1 MRRYAYTKVSLIV
14 SLACMMLFGGYVVG
28 AKPPHASSSRSPE
41 AESSRVVE
49 GSTVTFQYVATVAGS
64 TRSDYG
70 DVSELIQSR
79 HEIVSALRQEVVGM
93 KPGEEKKVELSP
105 EEAFGT
111 YDDGKT
117 MDIPKTLLPPG
128 ATKGDIVQNAQGD
141 FATVVAVG
149 DRMAVLDYNHPL
161 AGKPLVVQLKILTV
175 ENPCSTI
182 LNHDKDCFPTLV
194 PKASVSRSGTHADGV
209 SPSDLEELT

>member
-1 MRRYAYTKVSLIV
+1 MRRYAYTKVSLIA

-28 AKPPHASSSRSPE
+28 AKPPHASSSRSSE

-64 TRSDYG
+64 TGSDYG
-70 DVSELIQSR
+70 DVSALIQGR
-79 HEIVSALRQEVVGM
+79 HEIISALRQEVVGM

-111 YDDGKT
+111 YDDGKR
-117 MDIPKTLLPPG
+117 MNIPKTLLPPG
-128 ATKGDIVQNAQGD
+128 ATTGDIVQNAQSD

-149 DRMAVLDYNHPL
+149 DRMAVLDYNHSL
-161 AGKPLVVQLKILTV
+161 AGKPLVVQLKILKV
-175 ENPCSTI
+175 ETRVQPLSTMTETA
-182 LNHDKDCFPTLV
+182 FPT
-194 PKASVSRSGTHADGV
+194 
-209 SPSDLEELT
+209 

>member
-1 MRRYAYTKVSLIV
+1 MRRYDYTKVSLIV

-28 AKPPHASSSRSPE
+28 AKPPQASSSRSSE
-41 AESSRVVE
+41 AESSLVVE
-49 GSTVTFQYVATVAGS
+49 GSTVTFQYMATVPGS
-64 TRSDYG
+64 TGSDFG
-70 DVSELIQSR
+70 DVSEFIQGR
-79 HEIVSALRQEVVGM
+79 HEIISALRQEVVGM

-105 EEAFGT
+105 EEGFGT

-117 MDIPKTLLPPG
+117 INIPKTLLPPG

-175 ENPCSTI
+175 ENP
-182 LNHDKDCFPTLV
+182 
-194 PKASVSRSGTHADGV
+194 
-209 SPSDLEELT
+209 